1 MNGILEQIATDK
13 GVDVNDVIDIFTRF
27 STLIINKIPELK
39 PVIED
44 VFINVDPDK
53 LNEHI
58 TKMIVLLQE
67 KNISKFKTWTMPQLS
82 YVFKLN
88 ENDPLF

>member
-13 GVDVNDVIDIFTRF
+13 GVDVNDIIDIFTSF

-44 VFINVDPDK
+44 VFIIVDPDK

-67 KNISKFKTWTMPQLS
+67 KNISKFKTWTMPKQS
-82 YVFKLN
+82 YVFKQN